1 METMAPGNTI
11 TPQTG
16 GTFALQLGGGLP
28 PEWVG
33 SLCTGLSAKQISVER
48 GYARQIQRGTWESL
62 FVVRPTASGIDTSS
76 IDYRAMALA
85 PKVVQPDRSLPSI
98 NSFQLDKNED
108 SLFLSIRANDEL
120 GFLAR
125 MLSGFSFMMLFA
137 HEMKIET
144 VGVEAQDTFVLRGF
158 GGAAPTPDK
167 YDRLFLTLQEMTKP
181 TR

>member
-1 METMAPGNTI
+1 MTAGNTI

-33 SLCTGLSAKQISVER
+33 SLCSGLSAKRINVES
-48 GYARQIQRGTWESL
+48 GYARQVQRGNWESL
-62 FVVRPTASGIDTSS
+62 FVVRPMSPEIDAAS

-85 PKVVQPDRSLPSI
+85 PKVVLAGRTLPLI
-98 NSFQLDKNED
+98 NSFQLDQNDD
-108 SLFLSIRANDEL
+108 SLFLTIRANDEL
-120 GFLAR
+120 GLLAR
-125 MLSGFSFMMLFA
+125 LLSGFSFLMLFA

-167 YDRLFLTLQEMTKP
+167 SERLHQTLRQMSEP
-181 TR
+181 RNPR